1 MMMMMN
7 TTVIHNHQ
15 SLSWTIG
22 GSSVTNS
29 SPFLLNF
36 NNKNKNKKNK
46 FQCCCVSASPSQST
60 TTSVVS
66 LDKNQNKPSAG
77 EVARTIMELSSIG
90 TLSSITNNNLSCVGV
105 RFAVDPENGSPIVS
119 LNPSIH
125 LHSNNNITSTIN
137 VQSNAEDCEPLNVL
151 SMVPSTLPPPP
162 IISML
167 SDARWVGTEP
177 LGFDVHLY
185 SPENDLFEVRIP
197 FPREVTNEKGAKS
210 AFNGMS
216 QQAWEVEK
224 NYHALEFQKAS

>member
-29 SPFLLNF
+29 SHFLLNF
-36 NNKNKNKKNK
+36 NNKNKNKKKKKNK
-46 FQCCCVSASPSQST
+46 FQCCCVSASPSQSTT

-77 EVARTIMELSSIG
+77 EVARTIMELSSVG

-125 LHSNNNITSTIN
+125 HHSNNITTSTLN
-137 VQSNAEDCEPLNVL
+137 VQVF
-151 SMVPSTLPPPP
+151 
-162 IISML
+162 IYI
-167 SDARWVGTEP
+167 
-177 LGFDVHLY
+177 
-185 SPENDLFEVRIP
+185 
-197 FPREVTNEKGAKS
+197 
-210 AFNGMS
+210 
-216 QQAWEVEK
+216 
-224 NYHALEFQKAS
+224 